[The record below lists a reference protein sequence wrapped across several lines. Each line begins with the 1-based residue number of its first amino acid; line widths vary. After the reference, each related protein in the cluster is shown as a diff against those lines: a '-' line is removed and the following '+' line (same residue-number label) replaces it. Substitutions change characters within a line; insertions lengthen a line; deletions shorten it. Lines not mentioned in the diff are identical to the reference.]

1 MSLVL
6 TAFKAENYKPFV
18 DTDWIKIRPITL
30 TFGHNSSGKSALLSI
45 LPMLKQTL
53 EDPDLQTPFIFASE
67 TGIDLGAFEEVA
79 FQHKVSLNNP
89 IRFHLELTAP
99 LKAQKDKDARQDLIT
114 RRYYRG
120 LDLLNLS
127 SEIIQLEVAANY
139 NKKRRQIAI
148 TDSSVHVGEKVL
160 FRTYRK
166 TTAENQAWHFEPEEL
181 ENSDVRITWQHF
193 IPRLFSPNLR
203 DREERQTEAYSDLS
217 SVVGQGLTQNLKKL
231 VHIGP
236 LRDFPRRAYRLTGE
250 SPRDV
255 GQRGENWLNI
265 LLRARSRDKLVLIVN
280 EWLERLGYTLRIDW
294 GKQGFVH
301 PLLKD
306 KNGLEIS
313 LKDTGFG
320 ISQILPLL
328 IQGFSCDPGT
338 ILILEQPEIH
348 LHPKAQAELG
358 DMLIAIASRGI
369 RLIIETHSEH
379 LLLRLQRRVAEESL
393 NKDALIS
400 PSDLAIYF
408 IEQKE
413 SESKIH
419 YVELNNRGE
428 FINPPKSLLS
438 FFSDDYYETVKWTK
452 TIAEI
457 ASQESD
463 E

>member
-6 TAFKAENYKPFV
+6 TAFKAENYKPFAN
-18 DTDWIKIRPITL
+18 TNWIQIRPITL

-45 LPMLKQTL
+45 LPMLKQSI

-67 TGIDLGAFEEVA
+67 TGVDLGAFEEVSYL
-79 FQHKVSLNNP
+79 HKVSLNNP
-89 IRFHLELTAP
+89 IRFHLELTAS
-99 LKAQKDKDARQDLIT
+99 QNDKDKDVRQDIMS
-114 RRYYRG
+114 RRFYRS
-120 LDLLNLS
+120 LDLLKLN
-127 SEIIQLEVAANY
+127 SERIQFEVSANY
-139 NKKRRQIAI
+139 NKKQRQIAI
-148 TDSSVHVGEKVL
+148 TESSVYVGDKL
-160 FRTYRK
+160 IFRAYRK

-181 ENSDVRITWQHF
+181 ENSDIRMAWHHF
-193 IPRLFSPNLR
+193 VPRLFSFR
-203 DREERQTEAYSDLS
+203 DRDEKRIEVYSDLS
-217 SVVGQGLTQNLKKL
+217 NIVAQSLSQSLRKL

-236 LRDFPRRAYRLTGE
+236 LRDFPKRAYRLTGE

-265 LLRARSRDKLVLIVN
+265 LLRARSRDKLVSEVN
-280 EWLERLGYTLRIDW
+280 RWLDRLGYSLRIDW

-328 IQGFSCDPGT
+328 IQGFSCAPGT

-358 DMLIAIASRGI
+358 DMLIAIASRGV

-379 LLLRLQRRVAEESL
+379 LLLRLQRRIAEESI
-393 NKDALIS
+393 NKDGLIS
-400 PSDLAIYF
+400 PTDLSIYF
-408 IEQKE
+408 IEQKD
-413 SESKIH
+413 SGSVIH
-419 YVELNNRGE
+419 NVEVSNRGE
-428 FINPPKSLLS
+428 FIDPPKKLLA
-438 FFSDDYYETVKWTK
+438 FFSDDYIETVKWTN
-452 TIAEI
+452 TIAKI
-457 ASQESD
+457 ASHEG
-463 E
+463 ER